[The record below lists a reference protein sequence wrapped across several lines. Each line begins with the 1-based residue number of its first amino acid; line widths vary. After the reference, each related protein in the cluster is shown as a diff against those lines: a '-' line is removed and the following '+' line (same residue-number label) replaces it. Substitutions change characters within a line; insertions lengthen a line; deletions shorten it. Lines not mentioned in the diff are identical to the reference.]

1 MNGILLY
8 RRETD
13 VNMARF
19 YRLSLGCDLFGQAVL
34 VREWGRIGQ
43 GGQKG
48 GQSLTETFPSLAAAR
63 TACAALLR
71 AKRRRGYCLLLEAG

>member
-8 RRETD
+8 RREAD

-19 YRLSLGCDLFGQAVL
+19 YRLSLGRDLFGQVVL

-43 GGQKG
+43 GGQRG
-48 GQSLTETFPSLAAAR
+48 GQSLTESFPSLSAAR
-63 TACAALLR
+63 EACAALLR
-71 AKRRRGYCLLLEAG
+71 AKRRRGYCLLLEAV